1 MDTFI
6 ADLEKGL
13 KEQLTSL
20 AEAIREEEDKIL
32 RNKEGYLKVQGAIE
46 ILSVLKQ
53 KQVELDKKEAQ
64 RELTV
69 AGVD

>member
-53 KQVELDKKEAQ
+53 KQIELDNKEAQ